1 MSELSHYFYFSSAKK
16 LMDQPDLEFL
26 LSQARR
32 NNAAE
37 DLTGLLL
44 YNDGCF
50 VQYFEGP
57 PAAVTG
63 LIARLQRDQRHH
75 HMIRMTEGPV
85 EDRSFADWSMG
96 FATMDGQLAMP
107 GGFDL
112 TWENLNERLDS
123 KVKTYLRKIM
133 QQFYRSG
140 A

>member
-1 MSELSHYFYFSSAKK
+1 MPELSHYFYFSSAKT
-16 LMDQPDLEFL
+16 LMEQPDLEAL
-26 LSQARR
+26 LAQARR
-32 NNAAE
+32 NNAAQ

-57 PAAVTG
+57 PEAVTG
-63 LIARLQRDQRHH
+63 LIARLRHDQRHH
-75 HMIRMTEGPV
+75 NMIRMTEGPV
-85 EDRSFADWSMG
+85 EDRSFADWTMG
-96 FATMDGQLAMP
+96 FATVDGQLALP

-112 TWENLNERLDS
+112 TWESLNERLDNN
-123 KVKTYLRKIM
+123 VKTYLRKIM